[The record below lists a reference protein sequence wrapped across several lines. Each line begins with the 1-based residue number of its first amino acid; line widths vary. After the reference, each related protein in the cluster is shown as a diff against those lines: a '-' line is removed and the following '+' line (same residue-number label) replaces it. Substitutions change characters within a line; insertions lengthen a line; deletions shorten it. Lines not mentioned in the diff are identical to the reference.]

1 MSDTIDL
8 GRNARPATD
17 ASREPALTMP
27 PGPAA
32 RTAHGP
38 HPRLRIAL
46 VVEAA
51 GGGVAVHLAD
61 LIRGLSAHDGIE
73 LHLIIPQGPRFDAS
87 ILDASV
93 LAHCRSVH
101 AVPMRRA
108 VGWRDAIAV
117 ARLYRHLLRIG
128 PDIVHSHSSKAGAI
142 ARLCIGPW
150 RQVYTPHAVYT
161 LNPSLRGWRRRFYG
175 TIERVLGC
183 LRSSRIVAVS
193 RDEAAHLHDTLGI
206 PDHRI
211 DTIVNGVTPPR
222 LMPRD
227 DARRAL
233 GLPNDAVVVGFV
245 GRLEHQKGVD
255 RLVRIA
261 RGVHRRCGNAV
272 QFVVIGPGD
281 FDAAA
286 GPDADD
292 VPPNLRVVGA
302 VEGANRYF
310 SAFDLFAL
318 PSRYEGF
325 PYVCLEALAARVPTV
340 ASNVAGAAELIRS
353 HDIGLV
359 VPNDDDTTD
368 FMHAVVTLADDTALR
383 RGMRANCAHA
393 LEHYSAAAM
402 VQRTLALYRNVAH
415 QEPK

>member
-1 MSDTIDL
+1 MNDAIDL
-8 GRNARPATD
+8 APDARPAAD
-17 ASREPALTMP
+17 ASRATTLSAP
-27 PGPAA
+27 PDST
-32 RTAHGP
+32 RTAPGP

-51 GGGVAVHLAD
+51 AGGVAVHLAD
-61 LIRGLSAHDGIE
+61 LIRGLSEHDGVE
-73 LHLIIPQGPRFDAS
+73 LHLIVPQGPRFDAS

-93 LAHCRSVH
+93 LARCRSVH
-101 AVPMRRA
+101 AMPMRRA
-108 VGWRDAIAV
+108 VGWRDALAV

-128 PDIVHSHSSKAGAI
+128 PDIVHSHSSKAGAL
-142 ARLCIGPW
+142 ARLCLGPW

-183 LRSSRIVAVS
+183 LRSSRIIAVS
-193 RDEAAHLHDTLGI
+193 RAEAAHLHDALGI
-206 PDHRI
+206 PDARI
-211 DTIVNGVTPPR
+211 DTIVNGVRPPR

-227 DARRAL
+227 DARQAL
-233 GLPNDAVVVGFV
+233 GLPRDAVVVGFV
-245 GRLEHQKGVD
+245 GRLGHQKGVD

-261 RGVHRRCGNAV
+261 RGVHRRCGDAV

-302 VEGANRYF
+302 VDDANRYF

-325 PYVCLEALAARVPTV
+325 PYVCLEALGAHVPIV
-340 ASNVAGAAELIRS
+340 ASHVAGAAELIRS

-368 FMHAVVTLADDTALR
+368 FMHAVITLADDPALR

-393 LEHYSAAAM
+393 LTHYSVATM
-402 VQRTLALYRNVAH
+402 VRRTLALYRGLVH
-415 QEPK
+415 QDPK